1 LTPQPIRTH
10 PPFFRFAIHH
20 DCLCD
25 TDSHRLANEG
35 TAYIEADREQI
46 VMTRS
51 RREILTLAG
60 TTAIATVGTQGWV
73 TVAAQEAVDD
83 ELPAYSQWL
92 TTDNGTLEYTHV
104 DWAALEDFVAEE
116 LEEANPDEEVPE
128 EYQNDPMIVP
138 ASDGLL
144 SAYFFVGLTLAQYR
158 LGRLLDADMFES
170 TVDDLLQ
177 TNETFV
183 LTGMMESAEIDDR
196 LTAEPVAEFI
206 RQMELTDAIG
216 GYDVYTPVEDEEET
230 AIALNSNA
238 LVVAIGDDEE
248 DGANDP
254 LTILESTIDVAAG
267 DIDRATDESE
277 TVEWLVG
284 TAGDGDITVGQYGD
298 TSNTETFRQPEFE
311 GLEDAE
317 GIVSS
322 LTVEDE
328 ETLTGD
334 FAAIID
340 SPDEAALDELLGA
353 SADDQSVSVDGDRV
367 TATARWREEVRYE

>member
-1 LTPQPIRTH
+1 
-10 PPFFRFAIHH
+10 
-20 DCLCD
+20 
-25 TDSHRLANEG
+25 
-35 TAYIEADREQI
+35 
-46 VMTRS
+46 MTRS